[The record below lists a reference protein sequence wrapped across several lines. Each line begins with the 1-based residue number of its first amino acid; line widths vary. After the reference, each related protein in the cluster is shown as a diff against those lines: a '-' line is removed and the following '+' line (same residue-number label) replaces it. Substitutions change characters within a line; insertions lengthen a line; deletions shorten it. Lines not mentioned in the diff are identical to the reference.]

1 MPPLTYNDTE
11 NKRADEQVKEAA
23 IASIPGGGS
32 DAGGK
37 DNKRADF
44 GVNEKDRGRVVTTG
58 SDHNPGPVMEFD
70 EMGGA

>member
-44 GVNEKDRGRVVTTG
+44 GVNEKDRGTVKTTG
-58 SDHNPGPVMEFD
+58 GSKIPGKVASFSGERV
-70 EMGGA
+70 